1 MTRGKFSA
9 VWFAIVGLFTG
20 YGFFG
25 PGFKNQIYGTP
36 FSWELA
42 LEASI
47 SCAAFGICIATN
59 LVVGLIVSI
68 GVRVHGAVRDNATL
82 ILFLSAIVST
92 MLPTLIL
99 IGSGLFHGERAWT
112 ILLGTPLM
120 AAISFLFFIAFTI
133 FVFRVSRR

>member
-1 MTRGKFSA
+1 MTRAKFTT
-9 VWFAIVGLFTG
+9 VWFAMVGLFTA

-36 FSWELA
+36 FAWEIA
-42 LEASI
+42 LEAAI
-47 SCAAFGICIATN
+47 SFAAFGICVATN

-68 GVRVHGAVRDNATL
+68 GVRVHSAERDKATL

-92 MLPTLIL
+92 ILPTLIL
-99 IGSGLFHGERAWT
+99 VGSGLFHGERGWL
-112 ILLGTPLM
+112 ILLGTPSM
-120 AAISFLFFIAFTI
+120 AAISPLFFIAFTI

>member
-1 MTRGKFSA
+1 MTRGKFTTL
-9 VWFAIVGLFTG
+9 WFAIVGLFTA

-36 FSWELA
+36 FIWEIA

-47 SCAAFGICIATN
+47 SFAAFGFCIATN

-68 GVRVHGAVRDNATL
+68 GVRVHGAERDKSTL
-82 ILFLSAIVST
+82 ILFLSAVAST
-92 MLPTLIL
+92 VLPTLIL
-99 IGSGLFHGERAWT
+99 IGCGLFHGERGWL

-120 AAISFLFFIAFTI
+120 AAISLLFFIAFSV
-133 FVFRVSRR
+133 FVFRVSMH